1 MIIVPAIL
9 TNDLGEFTTLIAK
22 AEKATNRVQIDVI
35 DDKFSNNKT
44 VDPELLKNISTFLS
58 FDFHLMVS
66 EPVNWISKCI
76 NKDTS
81 ILIGQIE
88 MMKDQNEFVDKVKMA
103 GSLAGLGVDLDT
115 PIEKINK
122 DALLKAEMLLLM
134 SVKAGFGG
142 QEFDLSTWD
151 KIKQA
156 TELRKQ
162 LNAKFKISVDGGIT
176 REIVNQMQTYGVD
189 EVYVG
194 RRIFEPDLK
203 ENLKQFEN
211 G

>member
-66 EPVNWISKCI
+66 QPIDWINKCI
-76 NKDTS
+76 NKETNT
-81 ILIGQIE
+81 LIGQIE
-88 MMKDQNEFVDKVKMA
+88 MMKDQNEFVDKVKEA

-115 PIEKINK
+115 PIEKLNK
-122 DALLKAEMLLLM
+122 DALLKIDLILLM

-142 QEFDLSTWD
+142 QEFDLATWD
-151 KIKQA
+151 KIKEVV
-156 TELRKQ
+156 ELRKQ
-162 LNAKFKISVDGGIT
+162 LNAKFKITVDGGIT
-176 REIVNQMQTYGVD
+176 KEIVNQMKNYGVD

-194 RRIFEPDLK
+194 RRIFEPDLR
-203 ENLKQFEN
+203 ENLKQFDN